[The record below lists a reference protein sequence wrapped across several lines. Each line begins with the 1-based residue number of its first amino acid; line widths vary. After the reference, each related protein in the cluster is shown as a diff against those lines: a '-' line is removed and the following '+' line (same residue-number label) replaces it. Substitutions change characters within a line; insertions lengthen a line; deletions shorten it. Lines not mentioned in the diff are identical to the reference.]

1 MKIDPTLKAVAPTAV
16 HDQRVR
22 QEKTPGS
29 PGGKPRDEVEL
40 SALSTQLH
48 EIEAQLEAGQ
58 PFNSTR
64 VAEVKRAI
72 AEGRFDMDS
81 EVIADRLIKA
91 TREFLTTHK
100 S

>member
-1 MKIDPTLKAVAPTAV
+1 MKIDPTLKTVAPSAV
-16 HDQRVR
+16 NEQRLR
-22 QEKTPGS
+22 QEKVPAS
-29 PGGKPRDEVEL
+29 PAGKPRDEVEL

-64 VAEVKRAI
+64 VAEVKRAL
-72 AEGRFDMDS
+72 AEGRFDIDS
-81 EVIADRLIKA
+81 EVVADRLIDA
-91 TREFLTTHK
+91 TREFLRAHK

>member
-1 MKIDPTLKAVAPTAV
+1 MKIDPTLKAVAPSAV
-16 HDQRVR
+16 QDQRLR
-22 QEKTPGS
+22 QDKMPATA
-29 PGGKPRDEVEL
+29 GGKQRDEVEL
-40 SALSTQLH
+40 SALSSQLH

-72 AEGRFDMDS
+72 AEGRFDIDS
-81 EVIADRLIKA
+81 QVIADRLIDA
-91 TREFLTTHK
+91 TREFLRAHK

>member
-1 MKIDPTLKAVAPTAV
+1 MKIDPTLKTVAPSAV
-16 HDQRVR
+16 NEQRHR
-22 QEKTPGS
+22 QDKVPGS
-29 PGGKPRDEVEL
+29 PAGKPREEVEL

-64 VAEVKRAI
+64 VAEIKRAL
-72 AEGRFDMDS
+72 AEGRFDIDS
-81 EVIADRLIKA
+81 EIVADRLIDA
-91 TREFLTTHK
+91 TREFLRAHK